1 MASIKYCKQ
10 RCTGETK
17 WNLKK
22 STKLTVKT
30 FICISKTKA
39 FKETDT
45 FPDQGKK
52 SYNSKHKR
60 WSEQIFEARKTAHI
74 KLWTQKSLIKKE
86 ALNH

>member
-10 RCTGETK
+10 RCTEETK

-30 FICISKTKA
+30 FICINKTKA
-39 FKETDT
+39 FKETDA

-52 SYNSKHKR
+52 SLKR
-60 WSEQIFEARKTAHI
+60 HRKRLHVIRSIKGGVIKYTKREKQHI
-74 KLWTQKSLIKKE
+74 
-86 ALNH
+86 